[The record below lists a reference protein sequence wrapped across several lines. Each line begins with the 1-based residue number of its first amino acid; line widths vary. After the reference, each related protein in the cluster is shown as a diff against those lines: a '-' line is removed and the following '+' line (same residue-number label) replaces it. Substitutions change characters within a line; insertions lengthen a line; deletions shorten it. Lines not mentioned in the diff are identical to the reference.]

1 MTTNKVKRTGDK
13 AAERKL
19 LRMKARKQAKSL
31 RKAKERELQFVHKS
45 TEELFE
51 IIGVGDTR

>member
-1 MTTNKVKRTGDK
+1 METKKVKRLGDR

-19 LRMKARKQAKSL
+19 ARMKARKQAKSL
-31 RKAKERELQFVHKS
+31 RKAKERELEFVHKS

-51 IIGVGDTR
+51 FIGVGES